1 MTTQQAVGPA
11 VRTIGEPKTKT
22 HNPVPWLVGAVV
34 VLAIAVVA
42 LGAMLVAPTLTTP
55 KSQAMVDRT
64 IAAWNAPAAQDL
76 LKYYAADAIVSASSD
91 SAPAAKGIDEII
103 KMAQY
108 GRFQIERIGPVSER
122 GNLVWYPAH
131 VATGYDVSGSD
142 AVVVYYLQ
150 DGKIVQHWVI
160 WNEL

>member
-11 VRTIGEPKTKT
+11 IGTIAEPKTKT

-55 KSQAMVDRT
+55 KSQAMVDAN
-64 IAAWNAPAAQDL
+64 IAAWNAPAAGDL
-76 LKYYAADAIVSASSD
+76 PKYYAADAIMWASSD
-91 SAPAAKGIDEII
+91 AAPAAKGIDEIM
-103 KMAQY
+103 KLAQY
-108 GRFQIERIGPVSER
+108 GGFQVERTGPVTER

-131 VATGYDVSGSD
+131 VATSFDVSGSD
-142 AVVVYYLQ
+142 AVAVYYLQ